1 MQHPK
6 RLLNDVLWNFKD
18 KAYSSLS
25 EFLIA
30 LLTYNE
36 DIFGEDFEFDK
47 DKKVLGS
54 PQVVVQYSYWSEEK
68 EDDIEPDF
76 LLTAD
81 NGEFFLQGELLFKVH
96 NQVQEKLQD
105 QDNSFFEGLL
115 LWEGENPN
123 NPDVPLYF
131 VVQGS

>member
-1 MQHPK
+1 MQHPQ

-18 KAYSSLS
+18 KTYSSLS

-36 DIFGEDFEFDK
+36 NIFGEDFEFDK
-47 DKKVLGS
+47 DEKVLES
-54 PQVVVQYSYWSEEK
+54 TQVVIQYSYWDEEK

-81 NGEFFLQGELLFKVH
+81 NGEFFTQGELIFKVH
-96 NQVQEKLQD
+96 NKVQEKLQD

-123 NPDVPLYF
+123 NPNVPLYF
-131 VVQGS
+131 VMQGS

>member
-1 MQHPK
+1 MQHPQ

-18 KAYSSLS
+18 KTYSSLS

-36 DIFGEDFEFDK
+36 NIFGEDFEFDK
-47 DKKVLGS
+47 DEKVLES
-54 PQVVVQYSYWSEEK
+54 TQVVIQYSYWDEEK

-81 NGEFFLQGELLFKVH
+81 NGEFFTQGELIFKVH
-96 NQVQEKLQD
+96 NKVQEKLQD

-123 NPDVPLYF
+123 NQDLPLYF
-131 VVQGS
+131 VMQGS